1 MSLSQS
7 HFDVLVVCVCVCV
20 YIYLHMYVLK
30 DWDRGKCLMTI
41 AACDGECISDQL
53 IGASAHV
60 TNCLHVML
68 ELQGF
73 GLTKPVRELNYWYF
87 QSRFCLVLQGQL
99 VWIVYT
105 CLCEWGYVYVW
116 LCVCDCVCVT
126 VCVSLCVWS
135 WENEMPAAQ
144 RWGIFMW
151 GWMKQFFSSF
161 YNHVPFNKI
170 NRKEHFDE
178 HVHYFTC
185 KSCVFFSVYSWVV
198 Q

>member
-1 MSLSQS
+1 MYLY
-7 HFDVLVVCVCVCV
+7 VCVSGVCVCV

-105 CLCEWGYVYVW
+105 CLCEWGYV
-116 LCVCDCVCVT
+116 CVCVT
-126 VCVSLCVWS
+126 VCVWLCVCVCVTVCVELREWDVCS
-135 WENEMPAAQ
+135 SEM
-144 RWGIFMW
+144 RDFYVRMDETIF
-151 GWMKQFFSSF
+151 FFF
-161 YNHVPFNKI
+161 LQ
-170 NRKEHFDE
+170 
-178 HVHYFTC
+178 
-185 KSCVFFSVYSWVV
+185 SCSIS
-198 Q
+198 QN